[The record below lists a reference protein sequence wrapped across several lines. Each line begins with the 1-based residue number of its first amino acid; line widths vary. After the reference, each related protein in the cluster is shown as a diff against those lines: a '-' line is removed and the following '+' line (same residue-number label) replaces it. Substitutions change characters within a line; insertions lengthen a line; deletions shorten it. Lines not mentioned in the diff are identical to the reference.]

1 MKNDNGRITKEPK
14 FCLDNSVIGDS
25 WRMFRIMAEF
35 VDGFEGMSAIDI
47 PAVTIYGSAR
57 TKQDHKYYLLAEKIA
72 AGLVE
77 EGFAVL
83 TGGGPGIMEAANKG
97 AFSAGGLSVGL
108 NINLPHEQNL
118 NPFVNFSLDFKY
130 FFVRKVMLM
139 KYSTGFICMP
149 GGFGSMDEIFE
160 SLTLIQTEKIEPF
173 PIVLVGSEFW
183 GGLVEWIEDKMIE
196 SGNISPDDISL
207 FKVID
212 DPAEVVAYI
221 KNNCGQVDISLVKG
235 YNSFNTL
242 G

>member
-35 VDGFEGMSAIDI
+35 VDGFDGMSAIDV

-57 TKQDHKYYLLAEKIA
+57 TQPDHKYYLLAEKIA
-72 AGLVE
+72 AGLVK

-108 NINLPHEQNL
+108 NINLPREQNL
-118 NPFVNFSLDFKY
+118 NPFVNFSIDFKY

-149 GGFGSMDEIFE
+149 GGFGSMDELFE

-183 GGLVEWIEDKMIE
+183 GGLVEWIEDKMIN
-196 SGNISPDDISL
+196 SGTISPNDTSL

-212 DPAEVVAYI
+212 DPAEVIAYI
-221 KNNCGQVDISLVKG
+221 KNNCGHVDIS
-235 YNSFNTL
+235 
-242 G
+242 